1 MNYKAEIS
9 SFSHGILN
17 SYSQVFFARNKA
29 FAIFLLIV
37 TFFDPVMGVCGLS
50 SIIISNIFAISLG
63 FSKEAI
69 KSGDYGFNSLLVGLG
84 LGFYY
89 APNLELYILIIV
101 GALISF
107 LFTVGVSGVLYK
119 YGLPFLSIPFLL
131 ALWALMLS
139 SRNFTGLI
147 ISERGVYTLN
157 ELYATGSGFLVNIY
171 QFLKQGYLP
180 ELIRIY
186 FNSLGAILFQYNIL
200 SGILIAIGLL
210 IYSRIA
216 FLFSFISFA
225 SAYYFYQL
233 LGADITTLSY
243 HYIGFNFILSG
254 IALGGYFLVPS
265 KTSIFWTILL
275 VPMLMILT
283 SSLGSLFVTYQLNI
297 YSLPF
302 NIVVITFLY
311 VLKLRKNQ
319 SGPKEVL
326 VQHHS
331 PEHNLYHN
339 LSGQGRFKNYRPI
352 GISLPV
358 FGDWSI
364 SQAHNG
370 AHTHR
375 GEWKDAWD
383 FVIRDENK
391 SQFKNEGKYQED
403 YHCFGKRIIAPADGE
418 IEQIVD
424 DIEDNLIGDSNL
436 NKNWGNSII
445 IKHGYQLYTQLS
457 HLKKGSIK
465 VKKGDMVK
473 FGEVLALCGNSGR
486 SPEPHLHF
494 QIQSTP
500 FIGSKTLKYPL
511 SNYALNKNGELD
523 FEFFNYPKKDDNIK
537 NISSD
542 QQLHY
547 AFHFLPGQVLKFD
560 VTKDQKTW
568 MESWEVKTDFYNNS
582 YLECLGTKSK
592 AYFRNDGTLFYFTQ
606 FDGNKDSLLYSFF
619 LGAFR
624 VLQSTEGNLELTDE
638 IPLHLYLNS
647 TKRFLHDFIAP
658 IFPFIKA
665 KFSLKN
671 DKQVSQIGEESASFQ
686 SNVRLAGVPV
696 HKKNFD
702 FKMTV
707 KDYRIDQMTI
717 TQNNSTIQAI
727 CAKH

>member
-1 MNYKAEIS
+1 MKYKSEILF
-9 SFSHGILN
+9 FSRGIFN
-17 SYSQVFFARNKA
+17 SYSQVFFARNRA
-29 FAIFLLIV
+29 FAIFLLVV
-37 TFFDPVMGVCGLS
+37 TFFDPVMGFCGLS
-50 SIIISNIFAISLG
+50 SIIISNIFALLLG

-69 KSGDYGFNSLLVGLG
+69 QSGDYGFNSLLVGLG

-89 APNLELYILIIV
+89 APTFELSILIVV

-139 SRNFTGLI
+139 SRNFTNLI

-171 QFLKQGYLP
+171 QLVKQAYFP

-200 SGILIAIGLL
+200 SGILIAVGLM

-216 FLFSFISFA
+216 FLFSFFSFTA
-225 SAYYFYQL
+225 AYYFYKI

-265 KTSIFWTILL
+265 KSSMFWTILL

-319 SGPKEVL
+319 LGPKEVL

-339 LSGQGRFKNYRPI
+339 LSGQGRFKEYRQVALSI
-352 GISLPV
+352 PV
-358 FGDWSI
+358 FGNWFI
-364 SQAHNG
+364 NQAHNG
-370 AHTHR
+370 EHTHR

-383 FVIRDENK
+383 FVIVDENK
-391 SQFKNEGKYQED
+391 SQFKNEGKYHED
-403 YHCFGKRIIAPADGE
+403 YYCFGKPVVSPGDGE
-418 IEQIVD
+418 VVQVIDDVD
-424 DIEDNLIGDSNL
+424 DNLIGDSNL
-436 NKNWGNSII
+436 NQNWGNSIV
-445 IKHGYQLYTQLS
+445 IKHGYQIYTQLS
-457 HLKKGSIK
+457 HLKKRSIK
-465 VKKGDMVK
+465 VKKADVVK
-473 FGEVLALCGNSGR
+473 AGEVIAACGNSGR

-494 QIQSTP
+494 QIQATP
-500 FIGSKTLKYPL
+500 YVGSKTLKYPV
-511 SNYALNKNGELD
+511 SNYAINNNGELD
-523 FEFFNYPKKDDNIK
+523 FEFFNYPVKNQIIKKIEH
-537 NISSD
+537 D
-542 QQLHY
+542 QLLHFAY
-547 AFHFLPGQVLKFD
+547 HFLPGQVLKFEVSND
-560 VTKDQKTW
+560 KKSWIDT
-568 MESWEVKTDFYNNS
+568 WEVKADYYNNS
-582 YLECLGTKSK
+582 YLECLESHSK
-592 AYFRNDGTLFYFTQ
+592 AYFNNDGTLFYFTQ
-606 FDGNKDSLLYSFF
+606 FEGNKRSLLYSFF
-619 LGAFR
+619 LGSFR
-624 VLQSTEGNLELTDE
+624 VLQYAEGNLELNDE
-638 IPLHLYLNS
+638 IPLHLFLS
-647 TKRFLHDFIAP
+647 AKRRFFHDFIAP
-658 IFPFIKA
+658 IAPFIKA

-671 DKQVSQIGEESASFQ
+671 ERQGSQIGEESASFQ
-686 SNVRLAGVPV
+686 STVRLTGPLIR
-696 HKKNFD
+696 KKNFD
-702 FKMTV
+702 FSLTV
-707 KDYRIDQMTI
+707 RDYRIDQMVI
-717 TQNNSTIQAI
+717 SHNNSKIQAI
-727 CAKH
+727 CVKD

>member
-1 MNYKAEIS
+1 MNFIAEIP
-9 SFSHGILN
+9 SFFYGILN

-29 FAIFLLIV
+29 FALFLLAV
-37 TFFDPVMGVCGLS
+37 TFFDPVMGFCGLF
-50 SIIISNIFAISLG
+50 SIIISNIFALVLG
-63 FSKEAI
+63 FSKDAI
-69 KSGDYGFNSLLVGLG
+69 ESGDYGFNSLLVGLG

-89 APNLELYILIIV
+89 APNLELAILIVV

-139 SRNFTGLI
+139 SRNFTGLL
-147 ISERGVYTLN
+147 ISEQGVYTLN

-171 QFLKQGYLP
+171 GIVKQGYIP

-216 FLFSFISFA
+216 FLLSFISFA
-225 SAYYFYQL
+225 AAFYFYKI

-265 KTSIFWTILL
+265 KSSIFWTVLL

-283 SSLGSLFVTYQLNI
+283 SSLGSLFITYQLNI

-311 VLKLRKNQ
+311 VLKLRKKQ
-319 SGPKEVL
+319 KGPKEVL
-326 VQHHS
+326 IQHHS
-331 PEHNLYHN
+331 PEFNLYHN
-339 LSGQGRFKNYRPI
+339 LSGKGKFKDYRPL

-364 SQAHNG
+364 SQAHDG
-370 AHTHR
+370 EHTHR

-383 FVIRDENK
+383 FVIVDDHNK
-391 SQFKNEGKYQED
+391 QFKNEGKYQED
-403 YHCFGKRIIAPADGE
+403 YYCFGKPVIAPADGE
-418 IEQIVD
+418 IEHIVD

-436 NKNWGNSII
+436 INNWGNSII

-465 VKKGDMVK
+465 LKPGDTVKSGDA
-473 FGEVLALCGNSGR
+473 LALCGNSGR

-500 FIGSKTLKYPL
+500 FIGSKTINYPL
-511 SNYALNKNGELD
+511 SNYAVNNGGELE
-523 FEFFNYPKKDDNIK
+523 FEFFNYPEKGDLLKKIPP
-537 NISSD
+537 D
-542 QQLHY
+542 QLLHY
-547 AFHFLPGQVLKFD
+547 AFHFVPGQVLKFD
-560 VTKDQKTW
+560 VNKNQKTW
-568 MESWEVKTDFYNNS
+568 KESWEVKTDFYNNS
-582 YLECLGTKSK
+582 YLECLGSKSK
-592 AYFRNDGTLFYFTQ
+592 AYFQNDGILFYFTQ
-606 FDGNKDSLLYSFF
+606 FSGSKKSLLYSFF

-624 VLQSTEGNLELTDE
+624 VVQSAEANIELSDE
-638 IPLHLYLNS
+638 IPLHLYM
-647 TKRFLHDFIAP
+647 KVRYRFFHDFISP

-671 DKQVSQIGEESASFQ
+671 ETQNSKIGEESATFHT
-686 SNVRLAGVPV
+686 NVRLVGTPIRRR
-696 HKKNFD
+696 NFD
-702 FKMTV
+702 FKLTV
-707 KDYRIDQMTI
+707 RDYRIDQMEI
-717 TQNNSTIQAI
+717 KYNGSKILAL
-727 CAKH
+727 CEKH

>member
-29 FAIFLLIV
+29 FAVFLLIV
-37 TFFDPVMGVCGLS
+37 TFFDPVMGICGLS
-50 SIIISNIFAISLG
+50 SIIISNIFAQMLG

-69 KSGDYGFNSLLVGLG
+69 ESGDYGFNSLLVGLG

-89 APNLELYILIIV
+89 GPNLELSILIVV

-131 ALWALMLS
+131 ALWSLMLS

-157 ELYATGSGFLVNIY
+157 ELYATGSGFLVNLY
-171 QFLKQGYLP
+171 QLVKQGSLP

-216 FLFSFISFA
+216 FLFSFVSFA

-265 KTSIFWTILL
+265 KSSIFWTILL

-352 GISLPV
+352 GISIPV

-364 SQAHNG
+364 SQAHDG

-383 FVIRDENK
+383 FVIVDEKQN
-391 SQFKNEGKYQED
+391 QFKNEGKLHED
-403 YHCFGKRIIAPADGE
+403 YYCFGKPVIAPADGE
-418 IEQIVD
+418 IEQIVE

-436 NKNWGNSII
+436 NQNWGNTVV

-473 FGEVLALCGNSGR
+473 LGDILALCGNSGR

-523 FEFFNYPKKDDNIK
+523 FKFFNYPQKDDIIK
-537 NISSD
+537 KIDPD
-542 QQLHY
+542 QLLHY

-560 VTKDQKTW
+560 VSSSQKTW
-568 MESWEVKTDFYNNS
+568 LASWEVKTDFYNNS
-582 YLECLGTKSK
+582 YLECQDTKSK
-592 AYFRNDGTLFYFTQ
+592 AYYRNDGTLFYFTQ
-606 FDGNKDSLLYSFF
+606 FDGNKNSLLYSFF

-624 VLQSTEGNLELTDE
+624 VMQSAEGNLELSDE
-638 IPLHLYLNS
+638 IPLHLYVKSEN
-647 TKRFLHDFIAP
+647 RFLHDFIAP
-658 IFPFIKA
+658 IFPFVKA
-665 KFSLKN
+665 IFSLKN
-671 DKQVSQIGEESASFQ
+671 DNQSSQIGEETASFQ
-686 SNVRLAGVPV
+686 SSVRLMGSPIR
-696 HKKNFD
+696 KKNFD
-702 FKMTV
+702 FKLTV
-707 KDYRIDQMTI
+707 RDYRIDQI
-717 TQNNSTIQAI
+717 EISQNNSTIQAI
-727 CAKH
+727 CVKH